1 MRTGIVLRHMVQ
13 GVFIDV
19 RNKDT
24 LDESPFA
31 YRKIE
36 DMLSVIQETVAIEKV
51 IKPVYNFKAGAS
63 K

>member
-1 MRTGIVLRHMVQ
+1 MTGIYS
-13 GVFIDV
+13 ICI
-19 RNKDT
+19 NKDT